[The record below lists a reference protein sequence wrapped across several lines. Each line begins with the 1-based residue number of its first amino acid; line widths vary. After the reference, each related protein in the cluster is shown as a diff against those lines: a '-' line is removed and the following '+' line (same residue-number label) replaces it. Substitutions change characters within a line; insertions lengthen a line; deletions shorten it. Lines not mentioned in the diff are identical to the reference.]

1 MERLESLMRGR
12 KLKLLWVKIG
22 FILCIFF
29 AIPVYYSISGPLL
42 AGYLLAAGSYLGLYF
57 SLPLW
62 RNEWVVYLVASTSV
76 VLIQQYI
83 LTPFDVLPWLLVY
96 FLLLEGIQTPAGKRA
111 VTNAIAALL
120 PITLPLSRMAFTDLS
135 FYHFFLLILV
145 GGAGAFTHQYFR
157 DNEKFDREWKRL
169 LVEYRALKRQVLENE
184 EVARVEE
191 RNRIAR
197 DIHDSVGHQLTALM
211 MQLAVAEQAAGEEKV
226 ASMVKQS
233 KQLARES
240 LDGMRKAVKA
250 LQGEEEQGI
259 SSVIHLIR
267 KLEAESQMRVQLT
280 TKTGVLSQPLTNEQN
295 IAVYRFV
302 QEGLTNAMRHG
313 SSREISITLEIM
325 GEHSFQ
331 VEVENK
337 RVVSRPVE
345 EGFGLQNMRKRME
358 SLNGRMEREVTGGY
372 FTVKGIFPLKGVTY
386 K

>member
-1 MERLESLMRGR
+1 MGNKISLIWI
-12 KLKLLWVKIG
+12 KLCFVCAILLIMP
-22 FILCIFF
+22 F
-29 AIPVYYSISGPLL
+29 YYSLSGTLL
-42 AGYLLAAGSYLGLYF
+42 AVYLLAAGMYLGLYF
-57 SLPLW
+57 SMPIW
-62 RNEWVVYLVASTSV
+62 KAKWVTYLLASGVV
-76 VLIQQYI
+76 VLVQHFI
-83 LTPFDVLPWLLVY
+83 LTPFDILPWLLVY
-96 FLLLEGIQTPAGKRA
+96 FLLMEGMQSFATKQLVLTTMA
-111 VTNAIAALL
+111 VLL
-120 PITLPLSRMAFTDLS
+120 PTMFTLSVLAVSDL
-135 FYHFFLLILV
+135 FYYHLFLFIMLIGV
-145 GGAGAFTHQYFR
+145 GALTHRYFR
-157 DNEKFDREWKRL
+157 DNEKFDREWKSL

-211 MQLAVAEQAAGEEKV
+211 MQLAVAEQAAGEGKI

-259 SSVIHLIR
+259 ASVIHLIR

-313 SSREISITLEIM
+313 SSREISIILEII
-325 GEHSFQ
+325 GEYSFQ
-331 VEVENK
+331 VKVENK
-337 RVVSRPVE
+337 MEISSPVE
-345 EGFGLQNMRKRME
+345 EGFGLLNMRKRME
-358 SLNGRMEREVTGGY
+358 GLNGRMEREVTGGY
-372 FTVKGIFPLKGVTY
+372 FSVKGIFPLKGVTY
-386 K
+386 

>member
-1 MERLESLMRGR
+1 MGNRISLIWI
-12 KLKLLWVKIG
+12 KLCFVCGILLIMP
-22 FILCIFF
+22 F
-29 AIPVYYSISGPLL
+29 YYSLSGTLL
-42 AGYLLAAGSYLGLYF
+42 AVYLFAAGMYLGLYF
-57 SLPLW
+57 SMPIW
-62 RNEWVVYLVASTSV
+62 KAKWVTYLLASGVV
-76 VLIQQYI
+76 VLVQHFI
-83 LTPFDVLPWLLVY
+83 LTPFDILPWLLVY
-96 FLLLEGIQTPAGKRA
+96 FLLMEGMQSFATKQLVLTTMA
-111 VTNAIAALL
+111 VLL
-120 PITLPLSRMAFTDLS
+120 PTMFTLSVLAVSDL
-135 FYHFFLLILV
+135 FYYHLFLFIMLIGV
-145 GGAGAFTHQYFR
+145 GALTHRYFR
-157 DNEKFDREWKRL
+157 DNEKFDREWKSL

-211 MQLAVAEQAAGEEKV
+211 MQLAVAEQAAGEGKI

-259 SSVIHLIR
+259 ASVIHLIR

-313 SSREISITLEIM
+313 SSREISIILEII
-325 GEHSFQ
+325 GEYSFQ
-331 VEVENK
+331 VKVENK
-337 RVVSRPVE
+337 MEISSPVE

-358 SLNGRMEREVTGGY
+358 GLNGRMEREVTGGY
-372 FTVKGIFPLKGVTY
+372 FSVKGIFPLKGVTY
-386 K
+386 

>member
-1 MERLESLMRGR
+1 MGNRISLIWI
-12 KLKLLWVKIG
+12 KLCFVCAILLIMP
-22 FILCIFF
+22 F
-29 AIPVYYSISGPLL
+29 YYSLSGTLL
-42 AGYLLAAGSYLGLYF
+42 AVYLFAAGMYLGLYF
-57 SLPLW
+57 SMPIW
-62 RNEWVVYLVASTSV
+62 KAKWVTYLLASGVV
-76 VLIQQYI
+76 VLVQHFI
-83 LTPFDVLPWLLVY
+83 LTPFDILPWLLVY
-96 FLLLEGIQTPAGKRA
+96 FLLMEGMQSFATKQLVLTTMA
-111 VTNAIAALL
+111 VLL
-120 PITLPLSRMAFTDLS
+120 PTMFTLSVLAVSDL
-135 FYHFFLLILV
+135 FYYHLFLFIMLIGV
-145 GGAGAFTHQYFR
+145 GALTHRYFR
-157 DNEKFDREWKRL
+157 DNEKFDREWKSL

-211 MQLAVAEQAAGEEKV
+211 MQLAVAEQAAGEGKI

-259 SSVIHLIR
+259 ASVIHLIR

-313 SSREISITLEIM
+313 SSREISIILEII
-325 GEHSFQ
+325 GEYSFQ
-331 VEVENK
+331 VKVENK
-337 RVVSRPVE
+337 MEISSPVE
-345 EGFGLQNMRKRME
+345 EGFGLLNMRKRME
-358 SLNGRMEREVTGGY
+358 GLNGRMEREVTGGY
-372 FTVKGIFPLKGVTY
+372 FSVKGIFPLKGVTY
-386 K
+386 

>member
-1 MERLESLMRGR
+1 MGNKISLIWI
-12 KLKLLWVKIG
+12 KLCFVCAILLIMP
-22 FILCIFF
+22 F
-29 AIPVYYSISGPLL
+29 YYSLSGTLL
-42 AGYLLAAGSYLGLYF
+42 AVYLLAAGMYLGLYF
-57 SLPLW
+57 SMPIW
-62 RNEWVVYLVASTSV
+62 KAKWVTYLLASGVV
-76 VLIQQYI
+76 VLVQHFI
-83 LTPFDVLPWLLVY
+83 LTPFDILPWLLVY
-96 FLLLEGIQTPAGKRA
+96 FLLMEGMQSFATKQLVLTTMA
-111 VTNAIAALL
+111 VLL
-120 PITLPLSRMAFTDLS
+120 PTMFTLSVLAVSDL
-135 FYHFFLLILV
+135 FYYHLFLFIILIGV
-145 GGAGAFTHQYFR
+145 GALTHRYFR
-157 DNEKFDREWKRL
+157 DNEKFDREWKSL

-211 MQLAVAEQAAGEEKV
+211 MQLAVAEQAAGEGKI

-259 SSVIHLIR
+259 ASVIHLIR

-313 SSREISITLEIM
+313 SSREISIILEII
-325 GEHSFQ
+325 GEYSFQ
-331 VEVENK
+331 VKVENK
-337 RVVSRPVE
+337 MEISSPVE
-345 EGFGLQNMRKRME
+345 EGFGLLNMRKRME
-358 SLNGRMEREVTGGY
+358 GLNGRMEREVTGGY
-372 FTVKGIFPLKGVTY
+372 FSVKGIFPLKGVTY
-386 K
+386 

>member
-1 MERLESLMRGR
+1 MGNKIS
-12 KLKLLWVKIG
+12 LLWIKLCFVCTIL
-22 FILCIFF
+22 FILPI
-29 AIPVYYSISGPLL
+29 YYSLTGTLL
-42 AGYLLAAGSYLGLYF
+42 AAYLLAAGMYLGLYF
-57 SLPLW
+57 SMPIW
-62 RNEWVVYLVASTSV
+62 KIKWMAYLLATGTV
-76 VLIQQYI
+76 VLIQHFI

-96 FLLLEGIQTPAGKRA
+96 VLLLEGMQSSATKQA
-111 VTNAIAALL
+111 VLTTMAVLL
-120 PITLPLSRMAFTDLS
+120 PVMLTVSDLAIS
-135 FYHFFLLILV
+135 DLFFYHLFLFIMLIGV
-145 GGAGAFTHQYFR
+145 GSLIHRYYR
-157 DNEKFDREWKRL
+157 DNEKFDREWKSL
-169 LVEYRALKRQVLENE
+169 LVEYRVLKRQVLENE

-226 ASMVKQS
+226 ASIVKQS

-259 SSVIHLIR
+259 ASVIHLIR

-280 TKTGVLSQPLTNEQN
+280 TKTGVLSQPLSNEQN
-295 IAVYRFV
+295 IALYRFV
-302 QEGLTNAMRHG
+302 QEGITNAMRHG
-313 SSREISITLEIM
+313 SSKEISITLEII

-331 VEVENK
+331 VKVENK
-337 RVVSRPVE
+337 VEVTRYVE

-358 SLNGRMEREVTGGY
+358 GLNGRMEREVTEGY

-386 K
+386 

>member
-1 MERLESLMRGR
+1 MGSRIS
-12 KLKLLWVKIG
+12 LLWIKLCFVCAVL
-22 FILCIFF
+22 FIVPI
-29 AIPVYYSISGPLL
+29 YYSLTGTLL
-42 AGYLLAAGSYLGLYF
+42 AAYLLAAGMYLGLYF
-57 SLPLW
+57 SMPIW
-62 RNEWVVYLVASTSV
+62 KAKWVAYFLATGAV
-76 VLIQQYI
+76 VLVQHFI

-96 FLLLEGIQTPAGKRA
+96 FLLVEGMQSSVTKQA
-111 VTNAIAALL
+111 VLTTVAVLL
-120 PITLPLSRMAFTDLS
+120 PVMFPLSVLAVSDLF
-135 FYHFFLLILV
+135 FYHLFLFIMLIGV
-145 GGAGAFTHQYFR
+145 GALIHRYYR
-157 DNEKFDREWKRL
+157 DNEKFDREWKSL
-169 LVEYRALKRQVLENE
+169 LVEYRVLKRQVLENE

-226 ASMVKQS
+226 ASIVKQS

-280 TKTGVLSQPLTNEQN
+280 TKTGVLSQPLSNEQN
-295 IAVYRFV
+295 IVLYRFV

-313 SSREISITLEIM
+313 SSKEISVTLEII

-331 VEVENK
+331 VKVENK
-337 RVVSRPVE
+337 VEVTSPVE

-358 SLNGRMEREVTGGY
+358 GLNGRMEREVTEGY

-386 K
+386 

>member
-1 MERLESLMRGR
+1 MLS
-12 KLKLLWVKIG
+12 KLNLLWIKLV
-22 FILCIFF
+22 FICLILLVTP
-29 AIPVYYSISGPLL
+29 IYYSITGTLL
-42 AGYLLAAGSYLGLYF
+42 AGYLLAAGAFLGLYF
-57 SLPLW
+57 SLPIW
-62 RNEWVVYLVASTSV
+62 KEKWVAYLLASCLV
-76 VLIQQYI
+76 VLIQQFI
-83 LTPFDVLPWLLVY
+83 LSPFDAIPWLLLY
-96 FLLLEGIQTPAGKRA
+96 FLLLDDIQTPAIKRA
-111 VTNAIAALL
+111 VMIKVAIILPL
-120 PITLPLSRMAFTDLS
+120 PISLSVMAFTDLF
-135 FYHFFLLILV
+135 FYHLFLVILLTGV
-145 GGAGAFTHQYFR
+145 GGITHRYFH
-157 DNEKFDREWKRL
+157 DNEKLDREWKSL
-169 LVEYRALKRQVLENE
+169 LVEYRALKRQVLETE

-211 MQLAVAEQAAGEEKV
+211 MQLAVAEQAAGEGKI
-226 ASMVKQS
+226 ASIVKQA

-313 SSREISITLEIM
+313 GSKDIAITLEII

-331 VEVENK
+331 VKVENK
-337 RVVSRPVE
+337 METSRLIE

-358 SLNGRMEREVTGGY
+358 SLNGRMEREVIEDY

-386 K
+386 